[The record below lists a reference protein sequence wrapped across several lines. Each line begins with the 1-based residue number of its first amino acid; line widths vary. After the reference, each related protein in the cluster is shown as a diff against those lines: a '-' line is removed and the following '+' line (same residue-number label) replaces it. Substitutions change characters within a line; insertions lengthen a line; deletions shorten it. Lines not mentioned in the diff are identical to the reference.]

1 MKNSITL
8 TDSNPRLM
16 LALLSQKTKDGIETP
31 RKGEKSPLPLV
42 VFFRPLFLICME
54 LIRAFVIMV
63 GCFREALKSFARSF
77 AGSLNLIQSTA
88 TLLRPTGGGL
98 SSHKGVSVMS
108 HEQTAPSTQSPIV
121 LNPQTLAKVMQWLER
136 AENHAAN
143 LVLKFSGHESAL
155 ELTEI
160 EFEIA
165 TAYNLLSHVIM
176 SGVKKGGV

>member
-16 LALLSQKTKDGIETP
+16 LALLSQKTKDGISSP
-31 RKGEKSPLPLV
+31 RKGDKSPLPLT
-42 VFFRPLFLICME
+42 VFFRPLFLIRME

-63 GCFREALKSFARSF
+63 GCFRETLGLARSF
-77 AGSLNLIQSTA
+77 ACTGNLTQSTA
-88 TLLRPTGGGL
+88 LCFPATGGGL

-108 HEQTAPSTQSPIV
+108 HEQTASSTQSPIV
-121 LNPQTLAKVMQWLER
+121 LNPQTLAKAMQWLER

-143 LVLKFSGHESAL
+143 LALKFSGHETAL
-155 ELTEI
+155 EFTEI

>member
-63 GCFREALKSFARSF
+63 DCFRGLYESARSF
-77 AGSLNLIQSTA
+77 AGCSNLIQSTA
-88 TLLRPTGGGL
+88 LLLLQTGGGL

-121 LNPQTLAKVMQWLER
+121 
-136 AENHAAN
+136 
-143 LVLKFSGHESAL
+143 
-155 ELTEI
+155 
-160 EFEIA
+160 
-165 TAYNLLSHVIM
+165 
-176 SGVKKGGV
+176 KKGGV